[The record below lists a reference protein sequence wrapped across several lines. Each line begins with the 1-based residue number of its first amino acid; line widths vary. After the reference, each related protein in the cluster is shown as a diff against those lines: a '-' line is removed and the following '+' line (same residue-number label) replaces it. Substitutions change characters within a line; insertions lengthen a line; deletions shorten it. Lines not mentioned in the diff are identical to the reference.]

1 MRVTEKL
8 GRFRANRSCIYQV
21 FAVRQI
27 VEKTVEKRRVVFV
40 EFIELKEAY
49 DSVISVQ
56 LWEAFRRGEVGQR
69 LVRAIQSLYEECEAR
84 VKV

>member
-27 VEKTVEKRRVVFV
+27 VEETVEKRRVVFV

-49 DSVISVQ
+49 MIV
-56 LWEAFRRGEVGQR
+56 
-69 LVRAIQSLYEECEAR
+69 
-84 VKV
+84 